1 MKYVKIVAEN
11 YNEAIKKLRIDHG
24 DDAIPISHKYIKEGG
39 LFKSKLFAK
48 EVVELTAAVK
58 DKRPF
63 PGASLSSQKKS
74 TFDFIVDDKNE
85 PVKSSKVQEIID
97 RASSSASLKVDS
109 INKSID
115 SLNDSLNSLKKPA
128 SSFNSDPV
136 EKVIPQAALNIP
148 SKEKIVTDDSNDE
161 LVKHIEKEVHE
172 IKAAL
177 NKLIENQSK
186 EKNII
191 EEDSQLAPVRE
202 ILLNNDFDPQECEY
216 IIREVRNSISREE
229 LKDKYKIEKSLKELL
244 KGRIVTTGPI
254 QKGSRKKIIMFIGP
268 TGVGKTT
275 TMAKL
280 GAIHSLREGNKVAFI
295 TIDNYRIAATE
306 QLKKYAEIMRIP
318 IHVVSEQKQF
328 KDVIAKEKADIIM
341 VDTSGRSHKNELK
354 IAEIKSFAETIDFDF
369 EKILCVSA
377 NTKKTD
383 LEQIFKSFNVMDF
396 DSVIITKVDETSYIG
411 NVINVADKY
420 NKPISYFTNG
430 QEVPN
435 DIRVADAEEIADMI
449 VREPVNQ

>member
-306 QLKKYAEIMRIP
+306 QLK
-318 IHVVSEQKQF
+318 
-328 KDVIAKEKADIIM
+328 
-341 VDTSGRSHKNELK
+341 
-354 IAEIKSFAETIDFDF
+354 
-369 EKILCVSA
+369 
-377 NTKKTD
+377 
-383 LEQIFKSFNVMDF
+383 
-396 DSVIITKVDETSYIG
+396 
-411 NVINVADKY
+411 
-420 NKPISYFTNG
+420 
-430 QEVPN
+430 
-435 DIRVADAEEIADMI
+435 
-449 VREPVNQ
+449 